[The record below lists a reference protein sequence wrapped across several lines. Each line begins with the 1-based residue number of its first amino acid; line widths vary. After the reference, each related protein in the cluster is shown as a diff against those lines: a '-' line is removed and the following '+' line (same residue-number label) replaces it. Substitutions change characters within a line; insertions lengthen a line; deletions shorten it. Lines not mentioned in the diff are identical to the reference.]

1 MQIQMAKSHLFPIA
15 VIATVMS
22 CIGLLE
28 MFYPQLDSD
37 YGLTFSPSQL
47 TQMLL
52 SVAAMI
58 ATALSV
64 LPAQVVAIANGMAF
78 GPVVGF
84 ALTWTGG
91 LIGACI
97 GFYAARL
104 LGRKPILRLLG
115 TSRFA
120 ILDAWVDRHGVLV
133 FLLARLIPFIPFFL
147 LNYGAGLANLRFASY
162 LSITA
167 IGIIPMA
174 LLCVTLGDRVMD
186 ADWQAILIIAS
197 LAILLAGA
205 VFWLRSRPAHLK

>member
-1 MQIQMAKSHLFPIA
+1 MANSNLFAISVVTAIIGGIGGSWILFPQ
-15 VIATVMS
+15 
-22 CIGLLE
+22 
-28 MFYPQLDSD
+28 FDSA

-47 TQMLL
+47 TRMLL

-120 ILDAWVDRHGVLV
+120 TLDAWVDRHGVFV

-205 VFWLRSRPAHLK
+205 VFWLRSRTTCPD